1 MVIFPSYVEWIW
13 MVDTGTL
20 ILMWVK
26 QCHKPGMTGNG
37 KHTTYKNGSDW
48 GMVYEIVLPTLTALS
63 WKSYAG

>member
-1 MVIFPSYVEWIW
+1 

-37 KHTTYKNGSDW
+37 KHSTYKNGSDW

-63 WKSYAG
+63 